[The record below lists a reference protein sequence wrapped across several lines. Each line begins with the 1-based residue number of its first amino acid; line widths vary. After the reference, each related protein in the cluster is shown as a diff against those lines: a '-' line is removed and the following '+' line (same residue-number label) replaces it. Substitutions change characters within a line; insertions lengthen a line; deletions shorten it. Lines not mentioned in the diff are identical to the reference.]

1 MINDHAKQRPFA
13 MKREANETGKQKNGQ
28 RRPKCAKLSSG
39 EPAMPVKDIF
49 PLSLVTPAKI
59 SRWRRQIDTHLVRTV
74 HVLVHVQS
82 HPPADHACRP
92 KENNGARTAV
102 AFVCC
107 SHPSPLSQ
115 ACVLHQ
121 SLSRHASLFCLS
133 LQMTSSSCAA
143 LSGDWTLEKRPKAKQ
158 RRAYF

>member
-59 SRWRRQIDTHLVRTV
+59 SRWRRQIDTHLVGL
-74 HVLVHVQS
+74 VLGLVGTS
-82 HPPADHACRP
+82 FRRACMRARALRFQGRDV
-92 KENNGARTAV
+92 GAR
-102 AFVCC
+102 
-107 SHPSPLSQ
+107 
-115 ACVLHQ
+115 
-121 SLSRHASLFCLS
+121 
-133 LQMTSSSCAA
+133 
-143 LSGDWTLEKRPKAKQ
+143 
-158 RRAYF
+158 